1 MDGGVNHRSGGGG
14 RNARPARRGELYMA
28 ALYFRVDNMILNM
41 ISIKDNGDMAALMFL
56 FPSLYIFILRK

>member
-1 MDGGVNHRSGGGG
+1 MAGSTIAVVVAAGTRD
-14 RNARPARRGELYMA
+14 RRGELYMA

>member
-1 MDGGVNHRSGGGG
+1 MAGSTMAVVVAAETRDRRGGGG
-14 RNARPARRGELYMA
+14 A